1 MSIEKIVLDTNGLL
15 QMLNRKSPYHHI
27 LQKIVKGEISLC
39 ISNEIIMEYSEVITN
54 HTNKSVADTVIAFI
68 LNNPATI
75 RVDDYVRWNIV
86 TTDPDDNKFVDCAIW
101 ANARFLVSD
110 DKHLRI
116 LKKKVPP
123 LVDLKTLQEYHEY
136 LTAKQLSGIRGRKRK
151 K

>member
-1 MSIEKIVLDTNGLL
+1 
-15 QMLNRKSPYHHI
+15 
-27 LQKIVKGEISLC
+27 
-39 ISNEIIMEYSEVITN
+39 MEYSEVITN

-116 LKKKVPP
+116 LKKRVPP